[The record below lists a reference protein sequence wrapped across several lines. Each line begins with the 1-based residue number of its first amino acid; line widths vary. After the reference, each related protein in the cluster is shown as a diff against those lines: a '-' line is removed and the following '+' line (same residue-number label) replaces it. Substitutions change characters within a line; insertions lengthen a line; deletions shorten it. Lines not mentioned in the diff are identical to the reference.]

1 MYEIPTAKEMRK
13 YFKEKKKR
21 EKEEERIR
29 LENQQVKEEVIAYWL
44 NRVKRSGNT
53 CYLRYTLYTEMD
65 DTKNPMEI
73 EIYNNF
79 QAYQKAFKKLGYR
92 LAYANDAEGYG
103 WEIFV

>member
-1 MYEIPTAKEMRK
+1 MSEILTAKQMRK

-21 EKEEERIR
+21 EKEKEKIR

-44 NRVKRSGNT
+44 DRVKESGRT
-53 CYLRYTLYTEMD
+53 CYLRYTLYSEMD
-65 DTKNPMEI
+65 NTKNSMEI
-73 EIYNNF
+73 EINKNF

-92 LAYANDAEGYG
+92 LAYAHDAEGCG